1 MFRVKMDKNQ
11 PELEE
16 VDSKKV
22 LRKSMRT
29 VDISLSKNVLNEMR
43 KKAGIVN
50 DTSDKAILLAYI
62 TKTLSE

>member
-1 MFRVKMDKNQ
+1 MYKIKMDNNQ
-11 PELEE
+11 PSMEK
-16 VDSKKV
+16 VDGAKLDRRARSVSVK
-22 LRKSMRT
+22 
-29 VDISLSKNVLNEMR
+29 LSKNVLESMR

>member
-16 VDSKKV
+16 VDSKKI
-22 LRKSMRT
+22 LRKSMRRI
-29 VDISLSKNVLNEMR
+29 DISLSKNVLKEMR

>member
-22 LRKSMRT
+22 LRKSMRR
-29 VDISLSKNVLNEMR
+29 VDISLSKNGLNEMR

-50 DTSDKAILLAYI
+50 ATSDKAILLAYI

>member
-1 MFRVKMDKNQ
+1 
-11 PELEE
+11 
-16 VDSKKV
+16 
-22 LRKSMRT
+22 MRR

>member
-1 MFRVKMDKNQ
+1 MFRVKMDNNQ
-11 PELEE
+11 PYMEK

-22 LRKSMRT
+22 LKKSMRKIDVT
-29 VDISLSKNVLNEMR
+29 LSKNVLNEMR

>member
-22 LRKSMRT
+22 LRKSMRRI
-29 VDISLSKNVLNEMR
+29 DISLSKNVLKEMR

>member
-22 LRKSMRT
+22 LKKSMRR

>member
-1 MFRVKMDKNQ
+1 MDNNQ
-11 PELEE
+11 PYMEK

-22 LRKSMRT
+22 LKKSMRKIDVT
-29 VDISLSKNVLNEMR
+29 LSKNVLNEMR

>member
-1 MFRVKMDKNQ
+1 MFRVKMDNNQ
-11 PELEE
+11 PYMEE

-22 LRKSMRT
+22 LKKSMRRI
-29 VDISLSKNVLNEMR
+29 DMSLSKNVLNEMR

>member
-16 VDSKKV
+16 VDSKKI
-22 LRKSMRT
+22 LRKSMRK
-29 VDISLSKNVLNEMR
+29 VDISLSKNVLQEMR

>member
-11 PELEE
+11 PELVE

-22 LRKSMRT
+22 LKKSMRR

-50 DTSDKAILLAYI
+50 DTSDKAILYAYI
-62 TKTLSE
+62 TKTLAE

>member
-16 VDSKKV
+16 VDSKKI
-22 LRKSMRT
+22 LRKSMRK
-29 VDISLSKNVLNEMR
+29 VDISLSKNVLKEMR